1 MVDKNNPAA
10 NASGHQTFK
19 EAVCIDVAR
28 VYDSCSDKD
37 CLEDLRVYFNDENQT
52 IVNNAFAVK
61 SRNAELANVFVDV
74 EPVQFN
80 RGFYSVDITFCFD
93 VSLEVFDRPC
103 GRTGRKPCI
112 VSGIAVFN
120 KRVILFGS
128 EGNVKVFTSDN
139 DDENSSGSES
149 NDLPKAVV
157 EAVDPVFLAAR
168 LVDADGP
175 VDSTQVPEMFSERL
189 EGSLGCVV
197 PLKLVL
203 VTLGLFSIVKLERNV
218 QMLIPAYD
226 FCIPDKECA
235 SSSSDPCD
243 LFKNIKFPVNEFF
256 PPRFSDGENPAN
268 APDCGCGES
277 QEHDRGN
284 RDR

>member
-1 MVDKNNPAA
+1 MVDKNNSAA
-10 NASGHQTFK
+10 NVSGHQTFK

-61 SRNAELANVFVDV
+61 SRNAKLANVFVDV

-80 RGFYSVDITFCFD
+80 RGFYSVDITCCFD
-93 VSLEVFDRPC
+93 VSVEVFDRPC
-103 GRTGRKPCI
+103 GRTGRKPCV

-128 EGNVKVFTSDN
+128 VGNVKVFTSDSG
-139 DDENSSGSES
+139 DENDSCDQS

-168 LVDADGP
+168 LVDADCPIDG
-175 VDSTQVPEMFSERL
+175 TQVPEMFSEKL

-203 VTLGLFSIVKLERNV
+203 VTLGLFSIVRLERNV

-226 FCIPDKECA
+226 FCIPDKECV
-235 SSSSDPCD
+235 SSNNNDPCA
-243 LFKNIKFPVNEFF
+243 LFKNIKFPTNEFF
-256 PPRFSDGENPAN
+256 PPRFQEGEDTASAPDCSCGENP
-268 APDCGCGES
+268 E
-277 QEHDRGN
+277 RGN

>member
-1 MVDKNNPAA
+1 M
-10 NASGHQTFK
+10 
-19 EAVCIDVAR
+19 
-28 VYDSCSDKD
+28 
-37 CLEDLRVYFNDENQT
+37 YFNDDNQA

-61 SRNAELANVFVDV
+61 SRCAELANVFVDV

-80 RGFYSVDITFCFD
+80 RGFYSVDITCCFD

-120 KRVILFGS
+120 KRVILYGS

-139 DDENSSGSES
+139 DDENGSREEC

-157 EAVDPVFLAAR
+157 EAVDPVFLSAR
-168 LVDADGP
+168 LIDADCP
-175 VDSTQVPEMFSERL
+175 VDGSQVPEMFSERL

-226 FCIPDKECA
+226 FCIPDKECV
-235 SSSSDPCD
+235 SSSGGDPCE
-243 LFKNIKFPVNEFF
+243 LFKNIKFPINEFF
-256 PPRFSDGENPAN
+256 PPRFADGDKPAN
-268 APDCGCGES
+268 APDCGCGENS
-277 QEHDRGN
+277 DRGN

>member
-1 MVDKNNPAA
+1 MVDKNISSAG
-10 NASGHQTFK
+10 ASGHQTFK

-61 SRNAELANVFVDV
+61 SRTAELANVFVDV

-80 RGFYSVDITFCFD
+80 RGFYSVDITCCFD
-93 VSLEVFDRPC
+93 VSVEVFDRPC
-103 GRTGRKPCI
+103 GRTGRKPCV

-120 KRVILFGS
+120 KRVILYGS
-128 EGNVKVFTSDN
+128 VGNVKVFTSEDSRCSK
-139 DDENSSGSES
+139 EESS
-149 NDLPKAVV
+149 DLPKAVV
-157 EAVDPVFLAAR
+157 EAVDPVFLSAR
-168 LVDADGP
+168 LVDADCP
-175 VDSTQVPEMFSERL
+175 VDSTQVPELFSEKL

-203 VTLGLFSIVKLERNV
+203 VTLGLFSIVRLERDV

-226 FCIPDKECA
+226 FCIPDKECV
-235 SSSSDPCD
+235 SSSNSDPCA
-243 LFKNIKFPVNEFF
+243 LFKNIKFPINEFF
-256 PPRFSDGENPAN
+256 PPKFQEGDDRAT
-268 APDCGCGES
+268 AADCGCAEP
-277 QEHDRGN
+277 EHG
-284 RDR
+284 RDRDR

>member
-1 MVDKNNPAA
+1 
-10 NASGHQTFK
+10 
-19 EAVCIDVAR
+19 
-28 VYDSCSDKD
+28 
-37 CLEDLRVYFNDENQT
+37 LRVYFNDENQT

-61 SRNAELANVFVDV
+61 SRSAELANVYVDV

-80 RGFYSVDITFCFD
+80 RGFYSVDMTFCFD
-93 VSLEVFDRPC
+93 VSVEVFDRPC

-128 EGNVKVFTSDN
+128 EGNVKVFTSDH
-139 DDENSSGSES
+139 ENVNNES
-149 NDLPKAVV
+149 CHYNDLPKAVV

-168 LVDADGP
+168 LVDADTPAEGA
-175 VDSTQVPEMFSERL
+175 QIPEMFSEKL
-189 EGSLGCVV
+189 EGSFGCVV

-226 FCIPDKECA
+226 FCIPDKECVT
-235 SSSSDPCD
+235 SSSDPCD
-243 LFKNIKFPVNEFF
+243 LFKNIKFPIDEFF
-256 PPRFSDGENPAN
+256 PPRFNEHGTGSQG
-268 APDCGCGES
+268 CGCGDS
-277 QEHDRGN
+277 DREH
-284 RDR
+284 

>member
-1 MVDKNNPAA
+1 
-10 NASGHQTFK
+10 
-19 EAVCIDVAR
+19 
-28 VYDSCSDKD
+28 
-37 CLEDLRVYFNDENQT
+37 
-52 IVNNAFAVK
+52 
-61 SRNAELANVFVDV
+61 VDV

-80 RGFYSVDITFCFD
+80 RGFYSVDITCCFD
-93 VSLEVFDRPC
+93 VSVEVFDRPC

-128 EGNVKVFTSDN
+128 EGSVKVFTSDSEDGN
-139 DDENSSGSES
+139 GSRES
-149 NDLPKAVV
+149 DDLPKAVV

-168 LVDADGP
+168 LVDADCP
-175 VDSTQVPEMFSERL
+175 VDGTQVPEMFSEKL

-226 FCIPDKECA
+226 FCIPDKECI
-235 SSSSDPCD
+235 SSSNNDPCD
-243 LFKNIKFPVNEFF
+243 LFKNIKFPINQFF
-256 PPRFSDGENPAN
+256 PPRFADGISPAN
-268 APDCGCGES
+268 APDCGCGE
-277 QEHDRGN
+277 N

>member
-1 MVDKNNPAA
+1 M
-10 NASGHQTFK
+10 
-19 EAVCIDVAR
+19 
-28 VYDSCSDKD
+28 
-37 CLEDLRVYFNDENQT
+37 RVYFNDENQT

-61 SRNAELANVFVDV
+61 SRDAELANVYVDV

-93 VSLEVFDRPC
+93 VSVEVFDRPC
-103 GRTGRKPCI
+103 GRTGRKPC
-112 VSGIAVFN
+112 VVNGIAVFN

-128 EGNVKVFTSDN
+128 EGNVKVFTSSSDDGN
-139 DDENSSGSES
+139 DEGRHC

-168 LVDADGP
+168 LVDADCPTDG
-175 VDSTQVPEMFSERL
+175 VQAPEMFSERL
-189 EGSLGCVV
+189 EGSFGCVV

-226 FCIPDKECA
+226 FCIPDKECV

-243 LFKNIKFPVNEFF
+243 LFRNIQFPINEFF
-256 PPRFSDGENPAN
+256 PPRFNEHNSVNF
-268 APDCGCGES
+268 PDCGCGENS
-277 QEHDRGN
+277 ERERGSREH
-284 RDR
+284 

>member
-1 MVDKNNPAA
+1 MQPAHA
-10 NASGHQTFK
+10 
-19 EAVCIDVAR
+19 C
-28 VYDSCSDKD
+28 DKD

-61 SRNAELANVFVDV
+61 SRSAELANIYVDV

-80 RGFYSVDITFCFD
+80 RGFFSVDITCCFE

-112 VSGIAVFN
+112 VTGIAVFN
-120 KRVILFGS
+120 KRVILYGS
-128 EGNVKVFTSDN
+128 DGSVKVFTSDS
-139 DDENSSGSES
+139 DEEDPSCDES
-149 NDLPKAVV
+149 NELPKAVV

-168 LVDADGP
+168 LVDADNPMDG
-175 VDSTQVPEMFSERL
+175 TQVPEMFSERL

-197 PLKLVL
+197 PLKIVL

-226 FCIPDKECA
+226 FCIPDKECI
-235 SSSSDPCD
+235 SSNNNDPCD
-243 LFKNIKFPVNEFF
+243 LFKNIKFPVNQFF
-256 PPRFSDGENPAN
+256 PPRFFEGDDPTGDCNCADD
-268 APDCGCGES
+268 PDHS
-277 QEHDRGN
+277 QGQNQSQNQNQGQNHDHDR
-284 RDR
+284 RER